1 MARQPRHQLS
11 CQCCGLLF
19 PAVKLSAK
27 WCSNACRQWAYHRR
41 QRNAPE
47 TRKASQATSLECRTW
62 QGTPIER
69 RPADGFVNAT
79 AMCQANGRRW
89 AKYAET
95 ERCREYIA
103 ALKAEVRIS
112 DFAPVLSQRGGVD
125 GGGQTWIHPSLA
137 IDLARWISPAFA
149 VWMDG
154 WFLETVARQAPPPTQ
169 QLTLP
174 TPEPLIGEPPAI
186 TDLVGSLR
194 TIAADTAEAVQFELA
209 ILNTS
214 TTPPL
219 VRAVAEEFHATASR
233 LRSLGVALA
242 AVV

>member
-19 PAVKLSAK
+19 PAINLSAK

-47 TRKASQATSLECRTW
+47 TRQARGGLAPFAFEDHQVRVTTDE
-62 QGTPIER
+62 QGVPWFVA
-69 RPADGFVNAT
+69 ADLLA
-79 AMCQANGRRW
+79 
-89 AKYAET
+89 
-95 ERCREYIA
+95 
-103 ALKAEVRIS
+103 
-112 DFAPVLSQRGGVD
+112 VLSLDRKAMERLDDDERGVSSIHTP
-125 GGGQTWIHPSLA
+125 GGPQSMTTVNEPGLYSLVLGSRKPEAKRFKRWVTHEVLPTIRRTGRYA
-137 IDLARWISPAFA
+137 IP
-149 VWMDG
+149 
-154 WFLETVARQAPPPTQ
+154 TPPPTQ

-174 TPEPLIGEPPAI
+174 TPEPLIGETPAI

-219 VRAVAEEFHATASR
+219 VRAVAQEFHATASR

>member
-27 WCSNACRQWAYHRR
+27 WCSNACRQWSYHQRK
-41 QRNAPE
+41 RNAPE
-47 TRKASQATSLECRTW
+47 MRQASQATSLECRTW

-95 ERCREYIA
+95 ERCREYIE
-103 ALKAEVRIS
+103 ALA
-112 DFAPVLSQRGGVD
+112 QRSEIRTIDLVQARPGRNGG
-125 GGGQTWIHPSLA
+125 TFIHPSLA

-174 TPEPLIGEPPAI
+174 TPEPLIGERPAI
-186 TDLVGSLR
+186 TDLVGSLQ